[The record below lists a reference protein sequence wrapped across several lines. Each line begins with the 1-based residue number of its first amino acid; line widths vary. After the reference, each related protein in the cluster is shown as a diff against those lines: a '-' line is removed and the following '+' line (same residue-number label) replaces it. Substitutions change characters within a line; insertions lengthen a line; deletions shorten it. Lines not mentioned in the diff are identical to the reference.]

1 MRTSPQRAD
10 VRAVKVLEVPGYTEG
25 VVVDRDGAIYISD
38 VYNGTIYRVAADGEA
53 KVWAKT
59 GAPNGHKIL
68 PDGTHLVC
76 DGSQHAVLHLDAAG
90 KIIGKAASE
99 YDGKPLRAP
108 NDLTLDPKGGFYFT
122 DPGGSNLENP
132 IGTVHYVDA
141 KGKTHLV
148 AEGLAFPNGIALRP
162 NGKTLLVGESKHNR
176 ILSYDIISPGK
187 VGKMRVFANLP
198 VKEAEQIA
206 NEPDGICL
214 DAAGNLYVAHY
225 GMRQV
230 QVLSPAG
237 KLLRRYGAGNL
248 TTSNVAFS
256 GPSMDQLYVTGA
268 LGDETKS
275 KGGLFRLDLKG
286 VKGLK
291 ILQSA
296 QPPVYEVSRTSTAIK
311 VDGKLDDPSWSKA
324 PGTGKF
330 INNSDGSSAAYETE
344 AKILYDDNYL
354 YFSFR
359 CRDENIW
366 STFKRRDARLWEEE
380 VVEVFL
386 QADPSQPS
394 YIELEVNPLGTML
407 DIYLLDVRKPLRY
420 ESWNSE
426 KLRWAVS
433 VDGTVDGKGGDR
445 EWTCEMALPLE
456 DVVTAPRLPPRP
468 GDRWRLNLYRV
479 ESRPVPALL
488 AWSPTRKDDFHLPG
502 MFGWIVFTDR
512 QVP

>member
-1 MRTSPQRAD
+1 MR
-10 VRAVKVLEVPGYTEG
+10 
-25 VVVDRDGAIYISD
+25 
-38 VYNGTIYRVAADGEA
+38 
-53 KVWAKT
+53 
-59 GAPNGHKIL
+59 
-68 PDGTHLVC
+68 PD
-76 DGSQHAVLHLDAAG
+76 
-90 KIIGKAASE
+90 
-99 YDGKPLRAP
+99 
-108 NDLTLDPKGGFYFT
+108 
-122 DPGGSNLENP
+122 
-132 IGTVHYVDA
+132 
-141 KGKTHLV
+141 
-148 AEGLAFPNGIALRP
+148 
-162 NGKTLLVGESKHNR
+162 GKTLLVGESKHNR
-176 ILSYDIISPGK
+176 ILSYDIISAGK
-187 VGKMRVFANLP
+187 VGKMRVFAKLP

-206 NEPDGICL
+206 NEPDGIGL

-237 KLLRRYGAGNL
+237 ETPAQIRGRQSNYKQCRFRRTN
-248 TTSNVAFS
+248 
-256 GPSMDQLYVTGA
+256 MDQLYVTGA

-291 ILQSA
+291 ILQST
-296 QPPVYEVSRTSTAIK
+296 QLPVYEVSRTSTAIK
-311 VDGKLDDPSWSKA
+311 VDGKLDDPAWSKA

-330 INNSDGSSAAYETE
+330 INNSDGSAAAYETE
-344 AKILYDDNYL
+344 ARILYDDNYL

-359 CRDENIW
+359 SRDENIW
-366 STFKRRDARLWEEE
+366 STFKRKDARLWEEE

-426 KLRWAVS
+426 KLKWAVD
-433 VDGTVDGKGGDR
+433 VDGTVDGQGGDK
-445 EWTCEMALPLE
+445 EWVCEMALPLE